1 MLPGASQRV
10 GYVPAT
16 TTQWSLLA
24 ALIFAF
30 SGQLAKLA
38 PGWNCR
44 TLFNRA
50 AAVSGASHNSSK
62 FRENIQSAGRISP
75 PDRCPQPGQSRTSEH
90 ISPGDVRISFG
101 GSSVAESMSGS
112 RWKHWYE

>member
-50 AAVSGASHNSSK
+50 AAVSGASPGESALLTGAPNRDSP
-62 FRENIQSAGRISP
+62 ELQS
-75 PDRCPQPGQSRTSEH
+75 TF
-90 ISPGDVRISFG
+90 SPGDVRISFG